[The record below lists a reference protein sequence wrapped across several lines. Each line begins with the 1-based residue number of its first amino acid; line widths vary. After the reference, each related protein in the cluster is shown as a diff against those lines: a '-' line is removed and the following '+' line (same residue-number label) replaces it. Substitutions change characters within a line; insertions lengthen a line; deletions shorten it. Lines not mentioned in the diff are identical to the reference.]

1 MLVRE
6 HRMTTEEM
14 RALLT
19 EWRSRAPM
27 PRARQ
32 DQILNDQYSASAK
45 RREQQEKIESAMAKI
60 LLYHQKVV
68 RLSTFAQH

>member
-68 RLSTFAQH
+68 RLSTIAQH